1 MAVFAVLSRIGARD
15 FSPSYRLA
23 ARVFMGLKS
32 HAPIDLSPHVN
43 FRFSAPFEFHRM
55 LVTTAQRKN
64 KPLAYFRFALLNFSV
79 DKSEFVEQIHA
90 NESEPNS

>member
-1 MAVFAVLSRIGARD
+1 MKRYGSLGEADSQPRGKAGVKMAVFAVLCRIGVRD

-55 LVTTAQRKN
+55 LVTTARRKN
-64 KPLAYFRFALLNFSV
+64 
-79 DKSEFVEQIHA
+79 
-90 NESEPNS
+90 